1 MIIIGCSKIKPCFFY
16 FLCANIIQIP
26 FDGSWWRL
34 MRHSM
39 SKAFFGFRSL
49 RFLSLLCWFTLWF
62 CLFFFIRP
70 FTIYGAIASR
80 IKFGMFSWFLATIP
94 SILSDWIML
103 CRIYTST
110 TLLFCIFIYLYT
122 SIHVF
127 IGWIVHMYSV
137 YVYKLCTIYHK
148 EKEKK
153 NNLRSNLY

>member
-49 RFLSLLCWFTLWF
+49 RSLSLLCWFALWF

-80 IKFGMFSWFLATIP
+80 IKFRVFSWFLATIP
-94 SILSDWIML
+94 SILSDWVML
-103 CRIYTST
+103 CRICYTCQLHHS
-110 TLLFCIFIYLYT
+110 FVYIYIFIYQ
-122 SIHVF
+122 
-127 IGWIVHMYSV
+127 YSRFYWLNRS
-137 YVYKLCTIYHK
+137 YV
-148 EKEKK
+148 
-153 NNLRSNLY
+153 